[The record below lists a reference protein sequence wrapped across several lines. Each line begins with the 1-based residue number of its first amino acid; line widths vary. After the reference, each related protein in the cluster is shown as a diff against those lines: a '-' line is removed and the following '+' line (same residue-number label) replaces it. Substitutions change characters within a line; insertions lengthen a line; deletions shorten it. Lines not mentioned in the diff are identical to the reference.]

1 MCSYLVLHTRSI
13 FCIVESV
20 AECAC
25 VCVCVCSFRCC
36 LVESAFED
44 VAVGWLLCCVAV
56 QNCTMLRVIS
66 TVLFAFPKDTY
77 EISLVH
83 VTSDFSEDVQNII
96 VSL

>member
-1 MCSYLVLHTRSI
+1 M
-13 FCIVESV
+13 
-20 AECAC
+20 C
-25 VCVCVCSFRCC
+25 VCVFVQVLLGRVCLGGRG
-36 LVESAFED
+36 
-44 VAVGWLLCCVAV
+44 GWLLCSVAV
-56 QNCTMLRVIS
+56 QNCTMLRVTS